1 MRTNDKN
8 LNKLIDGEDI
18 NKLKKTDVRKIIF
31 VQKYSSYDPLHRFG
45 FFQIQKR
52 AHPLPYYNQGLSNR
66 LENT

>member
-31 VQKYSSYDPLHRFG
+31 VQKYSSYDPLNRFS
-45 FFQIQKR
+45 FFQI
-52 AHPLPYYNQGLSNR
+52 
-66 LENT
+66 